1 MFKKWSV
8 KKKILAGV
16 SLFLV
21 LALTGGVGYYVFRPE
36 PGVDVTLVRVTT
48 GDLTQTLE
56 TTATVESANQGV
68 YQVVDGTKIVEVRVR
83 VGDRV
88 KQGDLLATFDT
99 SALKGLLD
107 DKQKSYDAA
116 KEALENFNSNAS
128 LSVEDA
134 AKLEK
139 DIARIQA
146 EIKAIEDKKAAED
159 TTEKPSDENSNTT
172 ESLRK
177 IVSGLFN
184 GILTGGSSF
193 DLSSIIGISGED
205 SKLTSLQFE
214 LMQLQLKQTLQTAQ
228 SSGALEGLYKSVYE
242 SAEKSLVSTKAAVE
256 MLNNGWYA
264 EYDGVVREVNIAEG
278 QIYATE
284 TSVNTNIDIMSLIS
298 SLSSGS
304 DVSKLITE
312 FFNTSANGMV
322 VEYFP
327 FTASFL
333 LGKYDVLKVSM
344 DQPVKITSPKG
355 NVSEG
360 KVTFISPVAST
371 STDINI
377 SSLLGTSGSA
387 SGVVTKVSIP
397 QPDESVIIGFDVDLQ
412 MDVGQAE
419 NALIVPA
426 EAVQFDNE
434 GSYVFVFNEDENT
447 VTRTIVRTGIFSGKQ
462 YQIMSGCDEG
472 DYIVKAPSISLAD
485 GVKVNV
491 RGRED
496 G

>member
-1 MFKKWSV
+1 MVHEVSV
-8 KKKILAGV
+8 AE
-16 SLFLV
+16 
-21 LALTGGVGYYVFRPE
+21 GG
-36 PGVDVTLVRVTT
+36 
-48 GDLTQTLE
+48 
-56 TTATVESANQGV
+56 
-68 YQVVDGTKIVEVRVR
+68 
-83 VGDRV
+83 
-88 KQGDLLATFDT
+88 
-99 SALKGLLD
+99 
-107 DKQKSYDAA
+107 SY
-116 KEALENFNSNAS
+116 
-128 LSVEDA
+128 
-134 AKLEK
+134 
-139 DIARIQA
+139 
-146 EIKAIEDKKAAED
+146 AIE
-159 TTEKPSDENSNTT
+159 SC
-172 ESLRK
+172 
-177 IVSGLFN
+177 
-184 GILTGGSSF
+184 
-193 DLSSIIGISGED
+193 
-205 SKLTSLQFE
+205 
-214 LMQLQLKQTLQTAQ
+214 
-228 SSGALEGLYKSVYE
+228 
-242 SAEKSLVSTKAAVE
+242 
-256 MLNNGWYA
+256 
-264 EYDGVVREVNIAEG
+264 
-278 QIYATE
+278 
-284 TSVNTNIDIMSLIS
+284 VNTNIGIISLSI

-462 YQIMSGCDEG
+462 YQILSGCDEG